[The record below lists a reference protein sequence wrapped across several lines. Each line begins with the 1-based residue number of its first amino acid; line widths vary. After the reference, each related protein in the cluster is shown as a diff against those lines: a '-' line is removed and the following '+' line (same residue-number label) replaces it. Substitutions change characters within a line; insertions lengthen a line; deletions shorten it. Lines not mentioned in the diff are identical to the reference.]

1 MTARASLQNEG
12 TAAQLMVRMVCGT
25 SEDCVD
31 AAAAERTGVMTDG
44 HQDGACGMA
53 PEWAMVEFQGEL
65 QGMREAA
72 ASAPQDTWEWERGG
86 TVTIGKICCSAL
98 DPASV
103 RFFTRDTPVP
113 G

>member
-31 AAAAERTGVMTDG
+31 AAAAERTGEMTDG
-44 HQDGACGMA
+44 HQDGACGMV